1 MNPTPTAFK
10 PAVKPWFKPWFKPM
24 SGAVLLCLLAACNN
38 AGPQAV
44 AQEPGADTA
53 CVLDGMLLKEFPGP
67 KAQIHYAEGNPDFFC
82 DLMEMFSALLAPE
95 RKRPP
100 TATFVQDMGKTGW
113 EHPAA
118 NWIDAKTA
126 LYVAGSKKRGSMGPT
141 LGAFSSIEA
150 AQQFVRKEGGKVLR
164 FEQVT
169 LNMVS
174 LTGGAT
180 HDTTTS
186 H

>member
-1 MNPTPTAFK
+1 MKPTPTAYK
-10 PAVKPWFKPWFKPM
+10 RLA
-24 SGAVLLCLLAACNN
+24 GAVLLCLLAACNN

-44 AQEPGADTA
+44 AREPGADTA

-67 KAQIHYAEGNPDFFC
+67 KAQIHYAEGNPDFYC

-95 RKRPP
+95 QKRPP
-100 TATFVQDMGKTGW
+100 AATFVQDMGKTDW
-113 EHPAA
+113 DHPAA

-126 LYVAGSKKRGSMGPT
+126 FYVAGSKKRGSMGPT
-141 LGAFSSIEA
+141 LGAFSSMEA
-150 AQQFVRKEGGKVLR
+150 AQQFAGKEGGKVLR

-180 HDTTTS
+180 HDATTS

>member
-1 MNPTPTAFK
+1 MKPISKAFTPAFK
-10 PAVKPWFKPWFKPM
+10 PAFRPFI
-24 SGAVLLCLLAACNN
+24 GAALLSLLVACNN
-38 AGPQAV
+38 AGPPAV

-67 KAQIHYAEGNPDFFC
+67 KAQIHYAEGKPDFYC

-95 RKRPP
+95 QKRPAA
-100 TATFVQDMGKTGW
+100 ATFVQDMGKTDW
-113 EHPAA
+113 DHPAA

-126 LYVAGSKKRGSMGPT
+126 IYVAGSKKRGSMGPT
-141 LGAFSSIEA
+141 FGAFSSIEA
-150 AQQFVRKEGGKVLR
+150 AQQFVQKEGGKVLR

-169 LNMVS
+169 LDMVS

-180 HDTTTS
+180 HDATIS